1 MIVDNLVYEVQS
13 KKVLN
18 KCTQQSNSASTLR
31 QNTFSN
37 LEEPTT
43 KICDNVSYLS
53 YWTSSCAGHRPD
65 HTGHRPVLDIVLIA
79 PNCTPTPQHSI
90 AIWHALFNR
99 RRFLTNNISQGAYHT
114 GHRPVLD
121 IVLIAPSNIPPKWN
135 RNRSQQTLL
144 RQAAAA
150 RPVLMMKQRLHVAC
164 ALATATSPHSRPIS
178 LSG

>member
-13 KKVLN
+13 KRSSTNALN
-18 KCTQQSNSASTLR
+18 KATVQAHCDKTHSAIWKNQQPKYVT
-31 QNTFSN
+31 TC
-37 LEEPTT
+37 PT
-43 KICDNVSYLS
+43 Y
-53 YWTSSCAGHRPD
+53 

-99 RRFLTNNISQGAYHT
+99 RRFLTNNISQGAYRT

-164 ALATATSPHSRPIS
+164 VQAAATSPHSRPIS